1 MAKYVYVTEIEGNGQ
16 NRILDVFKSY
26 EKAKD
31 FIIEKANFLIINLE
45 DKMYVEKVYE
55 KDGEK
60 CTYGV
65 YWNEEPGDEESENEK
80 YVLYVYRKELK

>member
-16 NRILDVFKSY
+16 DRILDIFKSY

-31 FIIEKANFLIINLE
+31 FIIEKANSAIINLE

-55 KDGEK
+55 RDGEM

-65 YWNEEPGDEESENEK
+65 YWNEEPGDEEFDNEING
-80 YVLYVYRKELK
+80 